1 MLRTRTDDTQTPP
14 LATPERPPLGESTDF
29 PGIEQPYTL
38 GERPPG
44 VLFYR
49 AKGSYW
55 LPYHLL
61 QAMEFTSEAITL
73 AFADEDIAIEGR
85 GLHPLYVELAAHRVT
100 RVVEQGERYATL
112 AATSLLIGR
121 IERRPR
127 ERENPQQQYVG

>member
-1 MLRTRTDDTQTPP
+1 MLRGRPDDPRTPAPTAAGRS
-14 LATPERPPLGESTDF
+14 LLGESTDF
-29 PGIEQPYTL
+29 PGIEQSYSL

-49 AKGSYW
+49 AKGSFW

-73 AFADEDIAIEGR
+73 AFADEDIVIEGR
-85 GLHPLYVELAAHRVT
+85 GLHPLYVELAGQRVA

-112 AATSLLIGR
+112 AGTPLLITR

-127 ERENPQQQYVG
+127 ERDDLPQP

>member
-1 MLRTRTDDTQTPP
+1 MLRGRPDDPRTPP
-14 LATPERPPLGESTDF
+14 PAAAGRSPLGESTDF
-29 PGIEQPYTL
+29 PGIEQSYSL

-49 AKGSYW
+49 AKGSFW

-73 AFADEDIAIEGR
+73 AFADEDIVIEGR
-85 GLHPLYVELAAHRVT
+85 GLHPLYVELAWQRVA

-112 AATSLLIGR
+112 AGTSLLITR

-127 ERENPQQQYVG
+127 ERDNPQQPEIV